1 MTERLVVIGMDAAGG
16 AAASQARRLRGPDEL
31 EIVALEKGHYTSYSA
46 CGIPY
51 WVGDVVDGPYDLIAR
66 DPETFRDR
74 FDIEVRMRQEVVEID
89 LDARRVTVARLDR
102 DGPGKATYMLEY
114 DTLMIGTGAVPVR
127 PSLPGI
133 EAEGIYGIQ
142 TLGDGEAV
150 RRALD
155 KEPATGV
162 VVGGGY
168 IGMEMAEALFNRGL
182 DVTVLEAATEPMATL
197 DPDMGRLVSD
207 SVRGVGIEVR
217 SNEPVQGF
225 EVGSDGHVRGVVT
238 AQGSYPADVV
248 VLGLGVAP
256 NTGLAAEAGV
266 PVGPTGGIRTDRM
279 QRVVGLEGVYA
290 AGDCVET
297 YHLVSR
303 QPVAIALGT
312 HANKQGRVAGIN
324 IGGGYLTF
332 PGVVGTAVSKVC
344 DVEIARTGLR
354 ERDCVAAGLQYVTA
368 LVRSNTRA
376 GYYPGA
382 SPISTKIIAE
392 KRTGR
397 LLGAQIVG
405 FTESAKRIDALAI
418 ALWNGMTV
426 EALAATDLSYAPPFS
441 PVWDPILITARKA
454 AEAVEDD
461 IKEAVTHFEHR
472 RGRV

>member
-1 MTERLVVIGMDAAGG
+1 MPERLVVIGCDAAGG

-31 EIVALEKGHYTSYSA
+31 EIVALEKGGYTSYSA

-66 DPETFRDR
+66 DPDTFRDR
-74 FDIEVRMRQEVVEID
+74 FDIDVRLREEVVEID
-89 LDARRVTVARLDR
+89 LEAREVTVARLGDS
-102 DGPGKATYMLEY
+102 GGSYILEY
-114 DTLMIGTGAVPVR
+114 DQLMIGTGAVPVR

-150 RRALD
+150 RNAID
-155 KEPATGV
+155 KGPKKGV

-168 IGMEMAEALFNRGL
+168 IGMEMAEALFNRGM

-207 SVRGVGIEVR
+207 AVVGMGIAVH
-217 SNEPVQGF
+217 SNEPVEGF
-225 EVGSDGHVRGVVT
+225 EMGTDGRVRAVVT
-238 AQGSYPADVV
+238 AEGRYEADVV
-248 VLGLGVAP
+248 ILGLGVRP
-256 NTGLAAEAGV
+256 NSDLAAEAGV

-279 QRVVGLEGVYA
+279 QKVDGLEGVWA
-290 AGDCVET
+290 GGDCVET

-303 QPVAIALGT
+303 RPVAIALGT

-332 PGVVGTAVSKVC
+332 PGVVGTAVSKVS

-354 ERDCVAAGLQYVTA
+354 EKDCQAAGLQYVTA

-426 EALAATDLSYAPPFS
+426 EELAGTDLSYAPPFS

-461 IKEAVTHFEHR
+461 IKEAVVHFERR

>member
-1 MTERLVVIGMDAAGG
+1 M
-16 AAASQARRLRGPDEL
+16 
-31 EIVALEKGHYTSYSA
+31 
-46 CGIPY
+46 
-51 WVGDVVDGPYDLIAR
+51 
-66 DPETFRDR
+66 
-74 FDIEVRMRQEVVEID
+74 
-89 LDARRVTVARLDR
+89 
-102 DGPGKATYMLEY
+102 
-114 DTLMIGTGAVPVR
+114 
-127 PSLPGI
+127 
-133 EAEGIYGIQ
+133 
-142 TLGDGEAV
+142 
-150 RRALD
+150 
-155 KEPATGV
+155 
-162 VVGGGY
+162 
-168 IGMEMAEALFNRGL
+168 

-207 SVRGVGIEVR
+207 AVVGMGIAVH
-217 SNEPVQGF
+217 SNEPVEGF
-225 EVGSDGHVRGVVT
+225 EMGTDGRVRAVVT
-238 AQGSYPADVV
+238 AEGRYEADVV
-248 VLGLGVAP
+248 ILGLGVRP
-256 NTGLAAEAGV
+256 NSDLAAEAGV

-279 QRVVGLEGVYA
+279 QKVDGLEGVWA
-290 AGDCVET
+290 GGDCVET

-303 QPVAIALGT
+303 RPVAIALGT

-332 PGVVGTAVSKVC
+332 PGVVGTAVSKVS

-354 ERDCVAAGLQYVTA
+354 EKDCQAAGLQYVTA

-426 EALAATDLSYAPPFS
+426 EELAGTDLSYAPPFS

-461 IKEAVTHFEHR
+461 IKEAVVHFERR

>member
-1 MTERLVVIGMDAAGG
+1 MPERLVVIGCDAAGG

-31 EIVALEKGHYTSYSA
+31 EIVALEKGVYTSYSA

-74 FDIEVRMRQEVVEID
+74 FDIDVRLREEVVEID
-89 LDARRVTVARLDR
+89 LEAREVTVARLGDS
-102 DGPGKATYMLEY
+102 GGSYILEY
-114 DTLMIGTGAVPVR
+114 DQLMIGTGAVPVR

-150 RRALD
+150 RNAID
-155 KEPATGV
+155 KGPKKGV

-168 IGMEMAEALFNRGL
+168 IGMEMAEALFNRGM

-207 SVRGVGIEVR
+207 AVVGMGIAVH
-217 SNEPVQGF
+217 SNEPVEGF
-225 EVGSDGHVRGVVT
+225 EKGTDGRVKAVVT
-238 AQGSYPADVV
+238 AEGRYEADVV
-248 VLGLGVAP
+248 ILGLGVRP
-256 NTGLAAEAGV
+256 NSDLAAEAGV

-279 QRVVGLEGVYA
+279 QKVVGLEGVWA
-290 AGDCVET
+290 GGDCVET

-303 QPVAIALGT
+303 RPVAIALGT

-332 PGVVGTAVSKVC
+332 PGVVGTAVSKVS

-354 ERDCVAAGLQYVTA
+354 EKDCQAAGLQYVTA

-426 EALAATDLSYAPPFS
+426 EELAGTDLSYAPPFS

-461 IKEAVTHFEHR
+461 IKEAVVHFEHR